1 MKILIL
7 GYSNIVR
14 KRILNVVNTKVN
26 RIFVATKSYK
36 NKIINIEKKY
46 NSYEKALNECK
57 PNLVYISL
65 PNSKHYYWAKKSLNL
80 GIHTIVDKPIT
91 SNLTEL
97 LDLINISKKKK
108 RLLSESTFYNYH
120 SQFKRFKELINQK
133 NYKKIEAKFIIPMP
147 KKGSILL
154 SKKLCGGVLMD
165 MGPYISSIPRIF
177 NMKNILKRKINIRKN
192 KKNLIISIIFN
203 IKFKNGVYNG
213 KFSFGGNYCNQLKVT
228 QNKNYTQ
235 IKRVFSPPD
244 DEVLF
249 IKYLKNKKLSQI
261 KVKKDNCFKNFY
273 FEIKNKIKTK
283 KIDFYYERMK
293 YDCLFRSLFIK

>member
-7 GYSNIVR
+7 GYSKIVR
-14 KRILNVVNTKVN
+14 KRILNVLNTKVN
-26 RIFVATKSYK
+26 RIFIATKSYK

-46 NSYEKALNECK
+46 DSYEKAFKECK

-80 GIHTIVDKPIT
+80 GIHTVVDKPIT
-91 SNLTEL
+91 SNLNEL

-120 SQFKRFKELINQK
+120 SQFRKFKELINKK
-133 NYKKIEAKFIIPMP
+133 NYKNIEAKFIIPMP
-147 KKGSILL
+147 QKKSILV
-154 SKKLCGGVLMD
+154 SEKLCGGVLMD

-177 NMKNILKRKINIRKN
+177 NLKNILKKKINIKKN
-192 KKNLIISIIFN
+192 KKNLIISIKFN
-203 IKFKNGVYNG
+203 IQFKNGVYNG
-213 KFSFGGNYCNQLKVT
+213 KFVFGGKYHNQLKIT
-228 QNKNYTQ
+228 QKKNYAL

-244 DEVLF
+244 DEILS
-249 IKYLKNKKLSQI
+249 IKYLKNKKMSKI

-273 FEIKNKIKTK
+273 SEITDKIKTK
-283 KIDFYYERMK
+283 KFDFYYNRMK
-293 YDCLFRSLFIK
+293 FDCSFRSLFIK